1 MEAAHALN
9 SLVLSYSES
18 DLESMDYV
26 TMPTHTQLAS
36 YMSSYH
42 RRQAFGK
49 DSFLPFYFMQ
59 VSLLLSVSMYDTYK
73 SQRFMLIQR
82 TVLCMTGRF

>member
-26 TMPTHTQLAS
+26 AMPTHTQLAS

-59 VSLLLSVSMYDTYK
+59 SSILLYASFPSLVS
-73 SQRFMLIQR
+73 QHIQSAYTTLTNR
-82 TVLCMTGRF
+82 KGLY